1 MFFGVRSNRLIY
13 TQTLTIVDASPLW
26 LARSLLRP
34 SGSEQAAMIKMRDM
48 RLNMFPLSIDQFY
61 VKFVLSKRDNWDSFR
76 TQHPRL
82 FRSLYLGYR
91 LYKGSRYLQYH
102 RIYSRFSNFTM
113 IPRWGY
119 VANLALCDQFR
130 HVRGAV
136 VECGTWKGGMIAGI
150 ATLFKD
156 DRDYYLF
163 DSFEGL
169 PIAQDIDKDW
179 RSQPAKTWQANS
191 NHNCRAEESFAQRAM
206 LLSGARNVHIIK
218 GWFNTTLQKYGGQP
232 IAILR
237 ADGDWY
243 ESTMDILTNLYPYVV
258 KGGLI
263 ILDDYYYWEGCA
275 KAVHDFLSRN
285 QLADRIYQFNNGYP
299 GLIKNGSSV

>member
-1 MFFGVRSNRLIY
+1 
-13 TQTLTIVDASPLW
+13 
-26 LARSLLRP
+26 
-34 SGSEQAAMIKMRDM
+34 M
-48 RLNMFPLSIDQFY
+48 RLKNFSIDQLY
-61 VKFVLSKRDNWDSFR
+61 RKFVLSKRGNWDSFR
-76 TQHPRL
+76 IQHPSL

-102 RIYSRFSNFTM
+102 RIYSRFHDFTM
-113 IPRWGY
+113 IRRRGY

-130 HVRGAV
+130 HLPGAV

-169 PIAQDIDKDW
+169 PVAQDIDKD
-179 RSQPAKTWQANS
+179 RGGQLGKTWQAKPSTN
-191 NHNCRAEESFAQRAM
+191 NLRAEESFAQRAM
-206 LLSGARNVHIIK
+206 LISGARYVHIIK
-218 GWFNTTLQKYGGQP
+218 GWFNETLPKYNGQP

-243 ESTMDILTNLYPYVV
+243 ESTMDVLANLYPYVV

-285 QLADRIYQFNNGYP
+285 QLADKIYQFNNLYAGV
-299 GLIKNGSSV
+299 IKNWP

>member
-1 MFFGVRSNRLIY
+1 MF
-13 TQTLTIVDASPLW
+13 
-26 LARSLLRP
+26 
-34 SGSEQAAMIKMRDM
+34 
-48 RLNMFPLSIDQFY
+48 SIDQLY
-61 VKFVLSKRDNWDSFR
+61 VRFVLSKRGNWDSFR

-82 FRSLYLGYR
+82 FRSLCLGYR
-91 LYKGSRYLQYH
+91 LYKGSRYLRYR
-102 RIYSRFSNFTM
+102 RIYARFSDCTM
-113 IPRWGY
+113 IRRRGY

-130 HVRGAV
+130 HLPGAV

-169 PIAQDIDKDW
+169 PVPQDIDKDGGGQ
-179 RSQPAKTWQANS
+179 SAKAWQANS

-218 GWFNTTLQKYGGQP
+218 GWFNKTLPNYSGKP

-243 ESTMDILTNLYPYVV
+243 ESTMDILTNLYPYVI

-275 KAVHDFLSRN
+275 KAIHDFLSRN
-285 QLADRIYQFNNGYP
+285 QLRDKIYQSNNLYAYIVKDWP
-299 GLIKNGSSV
+299 

>member
-1 MFFGVRSNRLIY
+1 
-13 TQTLTIVDASPLW
+13 
-26 LARSLLRP
+26 
-34 SGSEQAAMIKMRDM
+34 
-48 RLNMFPLSIDQFY
+48 
-61 VKFVLSKRDNWDSFR
+61 
-76 TQHPRL
+76 
-82 FRSLYLGYR
+82 
-91 LYKGSRYLQYH
+91 
-102 RIYSRFSNFTM
+102 M

-218 GWFNTTLQKYGGQP
+218 GWFNTTLPKYGGQP